1 MNRYLASLFVI
12 WWIGAAVATIA
23 LFIPIYN
30 NYVLV
35 GSIGWCVVAICTILI
50 FFEMKR
56 VKSEDKKKENLR
68 NGPSP

>member
-1 MNRYLASLFVI
+1 MNRYLAILLLI
-12 WWIGAAVATIA
+12 WWAGAGTATVA

-35 GSIGWCVVAICTILI
+35 GSIGWGIVVVCTFLI

-56 VKSEDKKKENLR
+56 VKADDKKKENLK
-68 NGPSP
+68 NG